1 VYEKR
6 KIGISGVER
15 LPAHQVPAV
24 NVEGSQSM
32 RAPVPV
38 ISGLAAV
45 FFSSSCGAHVPKPRD
60 LPAGTP
66 FVSWVLMSGDRD
78 NPDHDFVCQSE
89 PRNDCVVEASRPDAQ
104 AFSDVHFYY
113 HSAGGETKYQG
124 TIDVG
129 FFDGSAAARTAATN
143 VVVRKGESMTN
154 QSVTGIVT
162 SKPGTYQVTFALTA
176 TIADAGTTQPIRQS
190 VQVVVK

>member
-1 VYEKR
+1 MRPPV
-6 KIGISGVER
+6 V
-15 LPAHQVPAV
+15 AV
-24 NVEGSQSM
+24 ICS
-32 RAPVPV
+32 
-38 ISGLAAV
+38 LAAV
-45 FFSSSCGAHVPKPRD
+45 LASSCGTHVPTPRD

-66 FVSWVLMSGDRD
+66 FVSWVFMSGDRD

-89 PRNDCVVEASRPDAQ
+89 PRTDCVVEASRPDAQ

-113 HSAGGETKYQG
+113 HSAGGETKYAG
-124 TIDVG
+124 TIDIG

-176 TIADAGTTQPIRQS
+176 TIADAGTKQPIRQS